1 MNMRKLNLRAAAKT
15 QSVFTA
21 GCLMLAVFCAHAG
34 ALTPGDPIPL
44 PGTHDGFDFI
54 RIDTAANRLLLGHEG
69 NKSFD
74 VFDLGTRKLLKVVPT
89 STSQDA
95 TVDAKR
101 NSYYVSG
108 NDPSRMVIVDSTKLE
123 ITGEVPTPANTDL
136 IGFNPRTGLVY
147 ECNDT
152 AGEVWVIDPAAK
164 KIVTTIKVDGS
175 GVEDLAFDPEYKHLY
190 QAVKGKNTIAVIDP
204 ASNKVT
210 AAWPLAPDKGAHG
223 IAIVPDGNG
232 LLVACA
238 SKLVMLDRTTGKIT
252 ATAPTGARVDEMTYD
267 PGLHIAYCASRQGN
281 ISVIS
286 VADGKLS
293 GLGEVPDEPGTGDI
307 TVDPKTHTVWI
318 AYKKGNDCFVQPFTP
333 TK

>member
-1 MNMRKLNLRAAAKT
+1 MQKSTLRASHKA
-15 QSVFTA
+15 QSIIAA
-21 GCLMLAVFCAHAG
+21 GCLFLAAFG
-34 ALTPGDPIPL
+34 AQAAPLTPGEPIPL

-69 NKSFD
+69 NKTFD
-74 VFDLGTRKLLKVVPT
+74 VFDIDARKLLKVIPT

-101 NSYYVSG
+101 GSYYVSG

-136 IGFNPRTGLVY
+136 IGFNPHTGLVY

-190 QAVKGKNTIAVIDP
+190 QAVKGKNTITVIDP

-210 AAWPLAPDKGAHG
+210 ASWPLSPDKGPHG
-223 IAIVPDGNG
+223 IAFVPENNS

-238 SKLVMLDRTTGKIT
+238 GKLVMLDCATGKVT
-252 ATAPTGARVDEMTYD
+252 ATAPVGARVDEMTYD
-267 PGLHIAYCASRQGN
+267 PGLHIAYCASRAGN
-281 ISVIS
+281 ISVVS
-286 VADGKLS
+286 VAAGKLS
-293 GLGEVPDEPGTGDI
+293 GLGEVPDESGTGDI
-307 TVDPKTHTVWI
+307 AVDPKTHTVWI
-318 AYKKGNDCFVQPFTP
+318 AYKKGGECFVQPFTP
-333 TK
+333 AK